1 MILLLGVEGVKW
13 QEGRLIEVPCRCCL
27 RTRKAVALVG
37 RSYCNSVEMCF
48 ITDYLNLIYEL

>member
-13 QEGRLIEVPCRCCL
+13 QEGRLIEVPWRCCL
-27 RTRKAVALVG
+27 RRRKAVALVG

-48 ITDYLNLIYEL
+48 ITD